1 MTRPTFRQA
10 VPQDAARC
18 FEIERAAY
26 EGNEAATEEKISKR
40 IAVYPEGFL
49 VMEIDGQIVGFIN
62 SGCARHVVM
71 SDESFKDLVGH
82 ESDAPNV
89 VIMSVVVDPAHQ
101 GRGYSTLLMR
111 EFVSRMRR
119 AEKATIQL
127 MCKGRHVDLYA
138 KQGYRYVKLSDSTH
152 GGMTWHEMIMELPK
166 RDGVSP
172 SSN

>member
-10 VPQDAARC
+10 LSQDAARC

-26 EGNEAATEEKISKR
+26 EGDEAATEEKISKR

-49 VMEIDGQIVGFIN
+49 VMEIDGQVVGFIN

-71 SDESFKDLVGH
+71 SDESFKDLAGH

-89 VIMSVVVDPAHQ
+89 VIMSVVVDPPHQ
-101 GRGYSTLLMR
+101 GRGYSILLMR
-111 EFVSRMRR
+111 EFVARMRR
-119 AEKATIQL
+119 AGKATIQL
-127 MCKGRHVDLYA
+127 MCKARHVDLYA
-138 KQGYRYVKLSDSTH
+138 KQGYRYVKISDSTH

-166 RDGVSP
+166 R
-172 SSN
+172 

>member
-10 VPQDAARC
+10 VLRDAARC

-26 EGNEAATEEKISKR
+26 EGAEAATEEKIAKR

-82 ESDAPNV
+82 EPDAPNV

-111 EFVSRMRR
+111 EFVARMRL
-119 AEKATIQL
+119 AGKATIHL
-127 MCKGRHVDLYA
+127 MCKSRHVGLYA
-138 KQGYRYVKLSDSTH
+138 KQGYRYVKLSGSTH
-152 GGMTWHEMIMELPK
+152 GGMTWHEMVMELST
-166 RDGVSP
+166 R
-172 SSN
+172 